1 MWIIFNIERE
11 LKILMDFI
19 FDIKI
24 LVYCIFSV
32 LYISLVYYNFSI
44 LYIKIIEYYIGKE
57 YGTFWIEYLVIEN
70 LKKNMVLGKSC

>member
-1 MWIIFNIERE
+1 
-11 LKILMDFI
+11 MDFI

-57 YGTFWIEYLVIEN
+57 YGTF
-70 LKKNMVLGKSC
+70 